1 MKNTPT
7 RPAFDSKLSRTSR
20 PDRRKLPTAR
30 QSQPD
35 AAVTVPRTVSL
46 TVLPVPSAVVPREY
60 AETRSALTLY
70 MRDAVEVPLLTVDEE
85 IVLAGRI
92 QRGDDEAR
100 EHMIRANLR
109 LVVKIAR
116 DYEGLGLPLLDLI
129 YEGNTGLMRAVEKFD
144 PTKGAKLST
153 YGSWWIKQSI
163 KRAIANQSKTI
174 RLPVHLVDKIS
185 KMRRMGLELLE
196 ELGREATDEELAERL
211 HVSLR
216 KVKLWQRASMR
227 TTSLDEPL
235 GDADSSLLGEVV
247 PDERTVDPY
256 TALANRGNHALL
268 KKFLPI
274 LDQREMAILNERF
287 GLAGGPEKT
296 LDEIGKLFGV
306 TRERIRQLQNLALGK
321 LRAKI
326 EEFEA
331 VRNPLP
337 TMA

>member
-1 MKNTPT
+1 
-7 RPAFDSKLSRTSR
+7 
-20 PDRRKLPTAR
+20 
-30 QSQPD
+30 
-35 AAVTVPRTVSL
+35 
-46 TVLPVPSAVVPREY
+46 
-60 AETRSALTLY
+60 
-70 MRDAVEVPLLTVDEE
+70 
-85 IVLAGRI
+85 
-92 QRGDDEAR
+92 
-100 EHMIRANLR
+100 
-109 LVVKIAR
+109 
-116 DYEGLGLPLLDLI
+116 
-129 YEGNTGLMRAVEKFD
+129 
-144 PTKGAKLST
+144 
-153 YGSWWIKQSI
+153 
-163 KRAIANQSKTI
+163 
-174 RLPVHLVDKIS
+174 
-185 KMRRMGLELLE
+185 
-196 ELGREATDEELAERL
+196 
-211 HVSLR
+211 VSLR